1 MKIFLDCLPCVLNQI
16 LLASRISTADLK
28 LQKKIMGEATAILAN
43 FDRYSSSPDIV
54 AELHHVVKKLT
65 GVADPYR
72 EVKNK
77 DIAAALQVY
86 PYLKKHL
93 GDQDNKM
100 EQALKISVTG
110 NIMDSAILKEVD
122 LDSSLMEELE
132 KPFSICDLAIFEEML
147 RSAETI
153 LFIGDNAGETVFDR
167 VFTEYLAR
175 PGIYYAVRDV
185 PIIND
190 ATMED
195 AIAAGIG
202 NSVKLFSSGSDA
214 PGAILNRCNEE
225 FRDLFE
231 HADLV
236 ISKGQ
241 GNFEALSDCGRDV
254 FFLLKAKCPMIAD
267 RLAVDLNEYVF
278 VRGGKAK

>member
-1 MKIFLDCLPCVLNQI
+1 
-16 LLASRISTADLK
+16 
-28 LQKKIMGEATAILAN
+28 MGEATAILAD

-54 AELHHVVKKLT
+54 AELHHIVKRVT
-65 GVADPYR
+65 GVSDPYR
-72 EVKNK
+72 DVKNK
-77 DIAAALQVY
+77 DIAAALQAY

-93 GDQDNKM
+93 ADRDNEM

-122 LDSSLMEELE
+122 LDSFLIEELE
-132 KPFSICDLAIFEEML
+132 KPFAICDLEIFEKKL
-147 RSAETI
+147 RTAETI

-175 PGIYYAVRDV
+175 PGIYYAVRGV

-195 AIAAGIG
+195 AVAAGIG

-231 HADLV
+231 RADLV

-241 GNFEALSDCGRDV
+241 GNYEALSDCGREV
-254 FFLLKAKCPMIAD
+254 FFLLKAKCSMIAD

-278 VRGGKAK
+278 VRGE